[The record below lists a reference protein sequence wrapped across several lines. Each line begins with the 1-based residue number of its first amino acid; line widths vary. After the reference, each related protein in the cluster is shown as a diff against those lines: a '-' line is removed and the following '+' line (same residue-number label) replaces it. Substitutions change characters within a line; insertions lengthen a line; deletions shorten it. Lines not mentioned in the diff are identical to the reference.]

1 MIASR
6 VDQWLK
12 KKIIQAEVLRT
23 KIISI
28 SFIRAVATSRCGV
41 VDLDRILSV

>member
-12 KKIIQAEVLRT
+12 KKITQAEVLRT
-23 KIISI
+23 KIVSI
-28 SFIRAVATSRCGV
+28 SFITAVATSGFV
-41 VDLDRILSV
+41 NLDRTLSI